1 MPLRASSLL
10 LLGLL
15 LLPALALASDI
26 QRSRQDLAA
35 RDGREGHRATPCEM
49 PGHERGES
57 EGWASVSA
65 MDEVRLLTPR
75 TACGASL

>member
-35 RDGREGHRATPCEM
+35 LDGREGHRATPCDM
-49 PGHERGES
+49 PGRERGES
-57 EGWASVSA
+57 EAWASVSA